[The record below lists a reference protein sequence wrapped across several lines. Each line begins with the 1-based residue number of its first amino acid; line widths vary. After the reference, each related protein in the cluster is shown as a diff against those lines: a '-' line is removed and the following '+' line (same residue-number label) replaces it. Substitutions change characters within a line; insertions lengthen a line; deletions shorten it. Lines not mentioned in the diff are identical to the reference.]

1 MLLLGKIHPS
11 IKLRSHCSLGA
22 LMQKLIDQEWFR
34 SLFLTLIIIG
44 ILLLAFGVV
53 RYFTLSYQ
61 MGQNLAFQIQSQD
74 QSVDPQSMAEAQGL
88 MASNEELR
96 QINASRSQ
104 SVIFA
109 GVGLALLGLGWLGR
123 DWVQSRR
130 RKAAKTSVQ
139 APPV

>member
-1 MLLLGKIHPS
+1 
-11 IKLRSHCSLGA
+11 
-22 LMQKLIDQEWFR
+22 MQKLIDQEWFR

-44 ILLLAFGVV
+44 ILLLAFGVI

-74 QSVDPQSMAEAQGL
+74 QSVDPQTMVEAQGL

-96 QINASRSQ
+96 EINAGRSQ

-109 GVGLALLGLGWLGR
+109 GVGLVLIAVGWLGR
-123 DWVQSRR
+123 DWVRSQR
-130 RKAAKTSVQ
+130 RKAEKSTTKV
-139 APPV
+139 PPV